1 VEVEV
6 AEVVVVVAAFEEVV
20 EAFEEVVEAFEEVE
34 VFKVVAEVATE
45 LLELEP
51 EPEPD
56 PELKVEPMGP
66 TLMLEKMT

>member
-6 AEVVVVVAAFEEVV
+6 AEVVVVVA
-20 EAFEEVVEAFEEVE
+20 AFEEVVEAFEEVE

-66 TLMLEKMT
+66 TLMLE

>member
-6 AEVVVVVAAFEEVV
+6 AEVVAVVA
-20 EAFEEVVEAFEEVE
+20 AFEEVE

-66 TLMLEKMT
+66 TLMLE